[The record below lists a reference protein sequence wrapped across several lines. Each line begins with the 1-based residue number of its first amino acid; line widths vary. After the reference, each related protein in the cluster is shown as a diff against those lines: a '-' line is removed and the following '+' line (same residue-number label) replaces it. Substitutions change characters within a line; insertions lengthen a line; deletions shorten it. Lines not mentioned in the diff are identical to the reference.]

1 MQNDVIPCNVNFLGH
16 EIFDQ
21 AVGSPL
27 KCEHLDLFREHK
39 FGLGSAYREDGRSG
53 IVVVEI

>member
-1 MQNDVIPCNVNFLGH
+1 MQNDVVPCNVNFLGH

-27 KCEHLDLFREHK
+27 ECEHLDLFREHK
-39 FGLGSAYREDGRSG
+39 LGLGSAYREDGRLG
-53 IVVVEI
+53 VVVEI